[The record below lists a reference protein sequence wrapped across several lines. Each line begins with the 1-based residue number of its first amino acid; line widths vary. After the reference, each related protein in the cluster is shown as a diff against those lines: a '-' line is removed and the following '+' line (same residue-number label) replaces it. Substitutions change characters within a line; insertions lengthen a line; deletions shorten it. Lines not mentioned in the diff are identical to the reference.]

1 MIQLPSTQDEVRR
14 LAMLQSLGL
23 SDCGPDASLQALA
36 RLGADLAQ
44 TQIGLVNLIESDHV
58 RIVGAEGF
66 PASPICRWDSF
77 CNHALL
83 KPRELLW
90 VSDARADPRFSA
102 GRYVVGE
109 PYIRFYVGV
118 PLLVND
124 CMVGTLCVLD
134 PEPRVF
140 DADLAARLR
149 LIGDACAAEF
159 AERHRTNAMRQA
171 LAASADALVD
181 CDGDGRIIGWSD
193 GAERLFG
200 FSRDEALNA
209 EVSIIIPAEHKEG
222 HRQGMRRWRDSGAAR
237 LGRRLELPAIRRDGA
252 PIDIEL
258 WMSVSHEDG
267 RPQVHANIRDI
278 SERRAQARELAA
290 AVAKAEEA
298 NRAKTAFLANM
309 SHELR
314 TPLNGVTA
322 CAGLLSSS
330 VLTPDQQRLVGI
342 ITGAADHLSGL
353 IADIL
358 DLARI
363 ESGELKLNPVPVD
376 LEALVRGAADL
387 CRLKADEKGVGL
399 RLDLGDIPG
408 EQVWLDSARFKQV
421 LVNLLANAIKFTD
434 AGEVRLHVSRKGD
447 RFRFEVRDTGI
458 GFSPEQRNA
467 IFDRFQ
473 QADAT
478 ITRRFG
484 GTGLGLA
491 ICRDI
496 VQAMGGV
503 MDCRSTPGKGSVFWV
518 ELDLP
523 AVVRPEQSVR
533 SADEGVGTATGT
545 GAGTEFAGLRVL
557 VTDDN
562 DTNRQVVG
570 MILEA
575 AGLSPQF
582 AENGREALEAVARE
596 DFDLIL
602 MDMMMPEMDGVEAT
616 RRLRAGE
623 AGETARHIPLIMLTA
638 NTLPEHIAESIA
650 AGANGHLAK
659 PITPAILLQRVLD
672 VLNDGA
678 AEAAD
683 PRHERRL
690 GSAA

>member
-1 MIQLPSTQDEVRR
+1 MIQLPSVNDEVRR

-23 SDCGPDASLQALA
+23 NAGAPDPSLQALA
-36 RLGADLAQ
+36 RLGANLAQ
-44 TQIGLVNLIESDHV
+44 AQIGLVNLIESDLV
-58 RIVGAEGF
+58 RVVGAEGF
-66 PASPICRWDSF
+66 DASSICRWDSL

-83 KPRELLW
+83 NPRDLLW

-102 GRYVVGE
+102 GRYVVDE
-109 PYIRFYVGV
+109 PHIRFYVGV

-124 CMVGTLCVLD
+124 CMVGTLCVVD
-134 PEPRVF
+134 PEPRAF
-140 DADLAARLR
+140 DAELAARLR
-149 LIGDACAAEF
+149 LVGDACAAEL

-181 CDGDGRIIGWSD
+181 CDSDGRIIGWSD

-200 FSRDEALNA
+200 FSREEALGA
-209 EVSIIIPAEHKEG
+209 EVTIIIPPEHRDG
-222 HRQGMRRWRDSGAAR
+222 HREGIRRWRDSGAAR
-237 LGRRLELPAIRRDGA
+237 LGRRLELPALRRDGA
-252 PIDIEL
+252 PLDIEL
-258 WMSVSHEDG
+258 WMSVTHEDG
-267 RPQVHANIRDI
+267 RPRVHANIRDI
-278 SERRAQARELAA
+278 SERRAQARELAS

-298 NRAKTAFLANM
+298 SQAKTAFLANM

-322 CAGLLSSS
+322 CAGLLADS
-330 VLTPDQQRLVGI
+330 VLTSDQQRLVGI
-342 ITGAADHLSGL
+342 ITGATDHLSGL

-363 ESGELKLNPVPVD
+363 ESGEMKLNAAPVD
-376 LEALVRGAADL
+376 LESLVRGAADL
-387 CRLKADEKGVGL
+387 GRLKADEKNIGL
-399 RLDLGDIPG
+399 RLDLENVVG
-408 EQVWLDSARFKQV
+408 ERVLLDSARFKQV
-421 LVNLLANAIKFTD
+421 LGNLLANAVKFTET
-434 AGEVRLHVSRKGD
+434 GEVRLSVSRAGR
-447 RFRFEVRDTGI
+447 RFRFEVQDTGI
-458 GFSPEQRNA
+458 GFTPEQRNA

-503 MDCRSTPGKGSVFWV
+503 MDCRSTPGEGSVFWV

-523 AVVRPEQSVR
+523 AVSPAERSGR
-533 SADEGVGTATGT
+533 SADDGARTGK
-545 GAGTEFAGLRVL
+545 ELAGLRVL

-562 DTNRQVVG
+562 DTNRQVAG
-570 MILEA
+570 LILEA
-575 AGLSPQF
+575 AGLSPCF
-582 AENGREALEAVARE
+582 AENGREALEAVARQ

-623 AGETARHIPLIMLTA
+623 AGEAGRDTPLIMLTA
-638 NTLPEHIAESIA
+638 NTLPEHIAKSVA
-650 AGANGHLAK
+650 AGADGHLAK
-659 PITPAILLQRVLD
+659 PITPATLLQRIVQVL
-672 VLNDGA
+672 G
-678 AEAAD
+678 EMEGEH
-683 PRHERRL
+683 HEPKARR
-690 GSAA
+690 SA